1 MSEIKRNFSKARMN
15 KDLDERL
22 IPIGEYKEAHNVQVS
37 TSDGS
42 DVGSLQ
48 ALLSNKSLFAAG
60 HFLNSATSVRCVG
73 VVAEPV
79 NNKIYALFKAQ
90 FSTYKANYVICFND
104 DEFNNTS
111 EVYFAD
117 YYDIKLTATA
127 AGNASNEV
135 TISGNLDK
143 VKEGSTV
150 RYNIGGIFYNT
161 YVKSIQ
167 QAGGYPA
174 AGATGVYITLGDDTG
189 IVNGTELT
197 INLNE
202 SVLELDHPI
211 SAINV
216 VTETKPQGTNIK
228 ADDMLFW
235 TDGYT
240 EPKKINLTQS
250 WAGTNLSDRTSH
262 RSVAQA
268 TSSEGSTF
276 PTLIIHKDDQ
286 GAWKSPWKP
295 GLKVKFVQ
303 KENVT
308 VIKRGPNVPPSISM
322 SSTTAKR
329 VNSAGVENLVITSIN
344 TNLYGLTGSSTELT
358 FSDSVDYRP
367 GDILQFNFSEDD
379 EDDTVFEAR
388 AQVLPNP
395 DSEDGSYS
403 DVPEVLN
410 TTYTVV
416 FLSVSSEVPDGNKN
430 YLVSLY
436 QDDPLFEF
444 KFPRFAYRYK
454 YVDGQYSTFSPW
466 SEVAFL
472 PGNFDYEP
480 KKGYNLGMT
489 NTVRS
494 ITLKDYVPEHSE
506 RPDDVV
512 AIDVLYKED
521 SSPTVYVLKTVTPK
535 DIDVTNLWPQDAAW
549 NTDRGNMIIESELIH
564 NVVEGNQILRHW
576 DNVPRAA
583 LAQEITANRLIYA
596 NYKQNYNLVDSNDDI
611 IKPKVQ
617 LWLDESQHP
626 IKTTT
631 IPSGEKS
638 IKTMRTYQIGVVYV
652 DKFGRETPVLADKK
666 QGSITIK
673 KEHACS
679 VNAIRAKIL
688 SPPPVWAKYFKFFL
702 KETSNEYYNLA
713 MDRVYDAEDGNV
725 WISFPSSERNKVQE
739 DTFLELKKAHDSNI
753 CVKEDA
759 KFKILAIENEAPQF
773 IKLDKKSQGVLINNA
788 SKTLIG
794 NSDEGFPFEDYN
806 FVILDGSEA
815 ENQIGNMAEV
825 LSSAGDMSIVF
836 LAAGVQTKTYDITR
850 IITLDTGDYKI
861 VVDEPFGDDIL
872 FLSPAQT
879 WAGRIDGIS
888 CEIIKKEYEN
898 KPEFDGRFFVKL
910 YRDSILEQYIINPT
924 VQANTVVV
932 GAKSLDFIH
941 TYNQST
947 PSSAAS
953 FPTVASPTH
962 PHGASAGNYVWGSNG
977 FPGAGGSIDAS
988 NIDEATGA
996 SDTGGKFWRDFYT
1009 SNGTGNP
1016 GSYTQIFIDQANAFE
1031 WDGDDALNAQ
1041 TIFFQDVWDT
1051 EESTI
1056 TNAYGDGDWEDGAGS
1071 YKNGSQGIYG
1081 GGANGY
1087 IDIGI
1092 VGYHKPAPDANDDHD
1107 NNGSNR
1113 IQDSDFM
1120 NFFKGSFYGN
1130 ATSNARA
1137 EDVRSFLNKWKT
1149 KNQMW
1154 RFKDDPNETVYTTI
1168 DSRNH
1173 FGILNYDNGGTQ
1185 QFHHFWSGANR
1196 NKLTIRFKPALSG
1209 GFDPRNIAHDGT
1221 ESTTIELL
1229 QQLASLDGSFV
1240 SDNPA
1245 VFETEP
1251 KEAVDVDIYYEL
1263 ARAYPVEAVIQGS
1276 GEGANIKC
1284 QGEVWAQV
1292 NCPITLHPTAA
1303 AGSSIPAGTIFSNY
1317 SGSSEFPVETYLNFV
1332 DSSGTAVNVTLAA
1345 NDLLEIHTR
1354 WGGKVT
1360 YEVHTA
1366 VAGASTVRVKPF
1378 VHNNE
1383 IKLPWY
1389 NCYSFGQ
1396 GVESNRIRDDFNQ
1409 SYIAKGVKAS
1419 TTLETPYA
1427 EERRRN
1433 GFIFSGIYNSNS
1445 GVNELNQFIQALP
1458 ITKDINPDYGS
1469 IQKLFNR
1476 DTNLL
1481 TLCEDKCIKVL
1492 ANKDALF
1499 NADGNT
1505 NVTATNK
1512 VLGAVTPLA
1521 GDYGISLD
1529 RFSFAAEENSVFF
1542 TDAQRG
1548 AVIKATGDQVMP
1560 ISELGMKDYFSDML
1574 KLAGS
1579 KGYFNSISGSYDRNK
1594 REYNV
1599 TLFDGSAAGHFVNNN
1614 RGTAKNP
1621 VFSAGTTISYN
1632 EKSKGWVSFKSFSH
1646 GFGVSINTS
1655 YITFPDWSNSKTLP
1669 WKHHSNGT
1677 SINKFYDVQYDS
1689 SVELVFND
1697 KPSSVKSFATMNYE
1711 GTKSKITAFTTVNVG
1726 GVDYTDAEYY
1736 NLNDETGW
1744 YVERMNTDL
1753 QTGVAAEFK
1762 NKEGKWFSVIKGQE
1776 ETIAKPGDHNIY
1788 DNNYSLDTSEFIV
1801 QGIGMAN
1808 ISIDDTTERFEY
1820 VFGEEDF

>member
-1 MSEIKRNFSKARMN
+1 MSEIKRNFSKARMS

-60 HFLNSATSVRCVG
+60 HFLNSATSVKCVG

-79 NNKIYALFKAQ
+79 NNKIYALFKAE

-135 TISGNLDK
+135 AISGNLDK

-150 RYNIGGIFYNT
+150 RYNIGGTLYKT

-167 QAGGYPA
+167 QAGVYPA
-174 AGATGVYITLGDDTG
+174 AGATGVFITLGDDAD

-216 VTETKPQGTNIK
+216 VTEAKPQGTNIK

-268 TSSEGSTF
+268 ASSEGSTF

-295 GLKVKFVQ
+295 GLKVKFAQ

-344 TNLYGLTGSSTELT
+344 TNLYGLTGSTTQLT
-358 FSDSVDYRP
+358 FLDSVDYRP

-388 AQVLPNP
+388 AQVLPKP
-395 DSEDGSYS
+395 DSEDGIYGNPPEAL
-403 DVPEVLN
+403 VPGP
-410 TTYTVV
+410 YTVV

-430 YLVSLY
+430 YVVSLY

-494 ITLKDYVPEHSE
+494 ITLKDYAPEHSE

-535 DIDVTNLWPQDAAW
+535 DIDVTNLWPQNAAW

-638 IKTMRTYQIGVVYV
+638 IKTMRTYQIGIVYV

-688 SPPPVWAKYFKFFL
+688 SPPPAWAKYFKFFL

-739 DTFLELKKAHDSNI
+739 DTFLELKKAHDSDT

-806 FVILDGSEA
+806 FVILDGDQA
-815 ENQIGNMAEV
+815 ESQIGNMSEV

-850 IITLDTGDYKI
+850 IITLASGDYKI

-932 GAKSLDFIH
+932 GAKSINFIH
-941 TYNQST
+941 TYDQST
-947 PSSAAS
+947 PYNTDSNINLVSVGVENGW
-953 FPTVASPTH
+953 PQTASPSH
-962 PHGASAGNYVWGSNG
+962 PLSTGYTWGGNNFSGVEPIDARYIHSSNRANTTGEKFWREFYTADSAGNL
-977 FPGAGGSIDAS
+977 GG
-988 NIDEATGA
+988 
-996 SDTGGKFWRDFYT
+996 YT
-1009 SNGTGNP
+1009 K
-1016 GSYTQIFIDQANAFE
+1016 IFIDQANAYE
-1031 WDGDDALNAQ
+1031 WDGDDAAGAG
-1041 TIFFQDVWDT
+1041 IWDPDD
-1051 EESTI
+1051 STI
-1056 TNAYGDGDWEDGAGS
+1056 SNAESPGTWNDGPGS
-1071 YKNGSQGIYG
+1071 YNNGSQGIWSSG
-1081 GGANGY
+1081 GFGF

-1092 VGYHKPAPDANDDHD
+1092 TGFHQPSFGENGDAD
-1107 NNGSNR
+1107 NNGSND
-1113 IQDSDFM
+1113 IQDSNYMD
-1120 NFFKGSFYGN
+1120 FFKGNFHSSGADN
-1130 ATSNARA
+1130 DRA

-1154 RFKDDPNETVYTTI
+1154 RFKNDPNETVYTTVG
-1168 DSRNH
+1168 SHNVY
-1173 FGILNYDNGGTQ
+1173 GILNYETSTALGVLAKRW
-1185 QFHHFWSGANR
+1185 HHFWAGANR
-1196 NKLTIRFKPALSG
+1196 NKLTLKFKPTLSG

-1292 NCPITLHPTAA
+1292 NCPVTLHSTAA

-1332 DSSGTAVNVTLAA
+1332 DSSGTAVNVTLAE

-1419 TTLETPYA
+1419 TTLQTPYA
-1427 EERRRN
+1427 EEKRRN

-1492 ANKDALF
+1492 ANKDALY

-1548 AVIKATGDQVMP
+1548 AVIKATGDKVMP
-1560 ISELGMKDYFSDML
+1560 ISELGMKDYFSDIL

-1579 KGYFNSISGSYDRNK
+1579 KGYWNSISGSYDRNK

-1599 TLFDGSAAGHFVNNN
+1599 TLFNANAAGHFVNN
-1614 RGTAKNP
+1614 GTA
-1621 VFSAGTTISYN
+1621 TTVSYN
-1632 EKSKGWVSFKSFSH
+1632 EKSKGWVSFKSFLHS
-1646 GFGVSINTS
+1646 FGLSINTS
-1655 YITFPDWSNSKTLP
+1655 YVTFPDWSNNKTLP
-1669 WKHHSNGT
+1669 WKHHSDGI

-1726 GVDYTDAEYY
+1726 GVNYTDAEYY

>member
-60 HFLNSATSVRCVG
+60 HFLNSATSVKCVG

-79 NNKIYALFKAQ
+79 NNKIYALFKAE

-104 DEFNNTS
+104 DESNNTS

-150 RYNIGGIFYNT
+150 RYNIGGTFYST

-167 QAGGYPA
+167 QAGSYPA
-174 AGATGVYITLGDDTG
+174 AGATGVYITLGDDTD

-250 WAGTNLSDRTSH
+250 WAGTNLLDRTSH

-268 TSSEGSTF
+268 ASSEGSTF

-295 GLKVKFVQ
+295 GLKVKFAQ

-395 DSEDGSYS
+395 SSEDGSYS

-410 TTYTVV
+410 VTYTVV
-416 FLSVSSEVPDGNKN
+416 FLSVSSEVPDGSKN
-430 YLVSLY
+430 YVVSLY

-596 NYKQNYNLVDSNDDI
+596 NYKQNYNLVDGNDNV

-638 IKTMRTYQIGVVYV
+638 IKTMRTYQIGIVYV

-688 SPPPVWAKYFKFFL
+688 SPPPAWAKYFKFFL

-739 DTFLELKKAHDSNI
+739 DTFLELKKAHDSDT

-815 ENQIGNMAEV
+815 ESQN
-825 LSSAGDMSIVF
+825 
-836 LAAGVQTKTYDITR
+836 R
-850 IITLDTGDYKI
+850 
-861 VVDEPFGDDIL
+861 
-872 FLSPAQT
+872 
-879 WAGRIDGIS
+879 
-888 CEIIKKEYEN
+888 
-898 KPEFDGRFFVKL
+898 
-910 YRDSILEQYIINPT
+910 QY
-924 VQANTVVV
+924 
-932 GAKSLDFIH
+932 
-941 TYNQST
+941 
-947 PSSAAS
+947 
-953 FPTVASPTH
+953 
-962 PHGASAGNYVWGSNG
+962 
-977 FPGAGGSIDAS
+977 GGSI
-988 NIDEATGA
+988 
-996 SDTGGKFWRDFYT
+996 
-1009 SNGTGNP
+1009 
-1016 GSYTQIFIDQANAFE
+1016 
-1031 WDGDDALNAQ
+1031 
-1041 TIFFQDVWDT
+1041 
-1051 EESTI
+1051 
-1056 TNAYGDGDWEDGAGS
+1056 
-1071 YKNGSQGIYG
+1071 
-1081 GGANGY
+1081 
-1087 IDIGI
+1087 
-1092 VGYHKPAPDANDDHD
+1092 
-1107 NNGSNR
+1107 
-1113 IQDSDFM
+1113 
-1120 NFFKGSFYGN
+1120 
-1130 ATSNARA
+1130 
-1137 EDVRSFLNKWKT
+1137 
-1149 KNQMW
+1149 
-1154 RFKDDPNETVYTTI
+1154 
-1168 DSRNH
+1168 
-1173 FGILNYDNGGTQ
+1173 
-1185 QFHHFWSGANR
+1185 
-1196 NKLTIRFKPALSG
+1196 
-1209 GFDPRNIAHDGT
+1209 
-1221 ESTTIELL
+1221 
-1229 QQLASLDGSFV
+1229 
-1240 SDNPA
+1240 
-1245 VFETEP
+1245 
-1251 KEAVDVDIYYEL
+1251 
-1263 ARAYPVEAVIQGS
+1263 
-1276 GEGANIKC
+1276 
-1284 QGEVWAQV
+1284 
-1292 NCPITLHPTAA
+1292 
-1303 AGSSIPAGTIFSNY
+1303 IFSWRYVY
-1317 SGSSEFPVETYLNFV
+1317 SVSSC
-1332 DSSGTAVNVTLAA
+1332 
-1345 NDLLEIHTR
+1345 
-1354 WGGKVT
+1354 W
-1360 YEVHTA
+1360 
-1366 VAGASTVRVKPF
+1366 
-1378 VHNNE
+1378 
-1383 IKLPWY
+1383 
-1389 NCYSFGQ
+1389 C
-1396 GVESNRIRDDFNQ
+1396 SN
-1409 SYIAKGVKAS
+1409 
-1419 TTLETPYA
+1419 
-1427 EERRRN
+1427 
-1433 GFIFSGIYNSNS
+1433 
-1445 GVNELNQFIQALP
+1445 
-1458 ITKDINPDYGS
+1458 
-1469 IQKLFNR
+1469 
-1476 DTNLL
+1476 
-1481 TLCEDKCIKVL
+1481 
-1492 ANKDALF
+1492 
-1499 NADGNT
+1499 
-1505 NVTATNK
+1505 
-1512 VLGAVTPLA
+1512 
-1521 GDYGISLD
+1521 
-1529 RFSFAAEENSVFF
+1529 
-1542 TDAQRG
+1542 
-1548 AVIKATGDQVMP
+1548 
-1560 ISELGMKDYFSDML
+1560 
-1574 KLAGS
+1574 
-1579 KGYFNSISGSYDRNK
+1579 
-1594 REYNV
+1594 
-1599 TLFDGSAAGHFVNNN
+1599 
-1614 RGTAKNP
+1614 
-1621 VFSAGTTISYN
+1621 
-1632 EKSKGWVSFKSFSH
+1632 
-1646 GFGVSINTS
+1646 
-1655 YITFPDWSNSKTLP
+1655 
-1669 WKHHSNGT
+1669 
-1677 SINKFYDVQYDS
+1677 
-1689 SVELVFND
+1689 
-1697 KPSSVKSFATMNYE
+1697 
-1711 GTKSKITAFTTVNVG
+1711 
-1726 GVDYTDAEYY
+1726 
-1736 NLNDETGW
+1736 
-1744 YVERMNTDL
+1744 
-1753 QTGVAAEFK
+1753 
-1762 NKEGKWFSVIKGQE
+1762 
-1776 ETIAKPGDHNIY
+1776 
-1788 DNNYSLDTSEFIV
+1788 
-1801 QGIGMAN
+1801 
-1808 ISIDDTTERFEY
+1808 
-1820 VFGEEDF
+1820 